1 MEKIN
6 WEQISISFQYRS
18 GQITDKRIQK
28 ITEEL
33 KEAGIEINA
42 SVRRDPGV
50 VVFVLDNKGCAFIIT
65 QDNLSYNLPVI
76 EDRFSVAKKHLTAI
90 MDIMSVEDQNAFVVN
105 AQGITAGCDSHK
117 ETKDNFNLRHE
128 SVLDDYEDV
137 YGVGYRFLIKN
148 QQYTGEIKIEPMIVD
163 NKKYYYQYLINTY
176 DNFTLDDLCLLMESC
191 LKNDFESLRKVL

>member
-33 KEAGIEINA
+33 KRAEIEVSA
-42 SVRRDPGV
+42 SMRRDTGV
-50 VVFVLDNKGCAFIIT
+50 VVFMLDKGCAFIIT
-65 QDNLSYNLPVI
+65 QESLSYNFPMI
-76 EDRFSVAKKHLTAI
+76 ADRFSDVKKHLTAI
-90 MDIMSVEDQNAFVVN
+90 MDIMSVEDRNAFVIN
-105 AQGITAGCDSHK
+105 AQGTTPGCDSHR
-117 ETKDNFNLRHE
+117 ETKEGFNSKHE
-128 SVLDDYEDV
+128 NVLNDYADI

-148 QQYTGEIKIEPMIVD
+148 QQYSGEFKIEPMLAD

-176 DNFTLDDLCLLMESC
+176 NNFTLDDLCRLMESC
-191 LKNDFESLRKVL
+191 LENDFEALRRVL